1 MISRR
6 PCPAR
11 FKHVVRSKKRAG
23 TIAACATN
31 LAAQLG
37 RTATD
42 DEVASMLAMSV
53 GKLRALRGKSPQ
65 SAGSGM
71 FEESNGQ

>member
-1 MISRR
+1 V
-6 PCPAR
+6 PAR
-11 FKHVVRSKKRAG
+11 SP
-23 TIAACATN
+23 ACAAN

-53 GKLRALRGKSPQ
+53 VKLRKLATYLPPCSQP
-65 SAGSGM
+65 
-71 FEESNGQ
+71 

>member
-1 MISRR
+1 MIGRR
-6 PCPAR
+6 PCPDR
-11 FKHVVRSKKRAG
+11 FKRVDRTKKRAG

-53 GKLRALRGKSPQ
+53 TKLRALHK
-65 SAGSGM
+65 A
-71 FEESNGQ
+71 